1 MNGTWL
7 VTGSGGLLGQDVLT
21 GLREA
26 GETATGLDHKA
37 LDITD
42 AHAVREVM
50 AKHRPA
56 IVVNCAAFAAPDKA
70 ENDEEGAL
78 RINGG
83 GARILATACA
93 EFEARLIH
101 VSTDYVFA
109 GDDSGGVAVPFAEDA
124 PTCPVNAYG
133 RTKVAGERAVL
144 ECLPE
149 TGYVFRTA
157 WLFGAG
163 RTNFVRTMIRL
174 ERERDQVEVV
184 ADQCGQPT
192 WTVDA
197 ADQLIRLGRAALD
210 GRAPAGA
217 YHGSAGGQAS
227 WYELAQEVFRLLGA
241 DPERVRPST
250 GAAFGRPAPR
260 PAYSV
265 LGHARWQAVDIEPI
279 RHWRAGLE
287 AAFPSLVRAEDAALP
302 A

>member
-1 MNGTWL
+1 MNEAWL
-7 VTGSGGLLGQDVLT
+7 VTGSGGLLGQDVMA

-26 GETATGLDHKA
+26 GETAKGFDHKG

-42 AHAVREVM
+42 AHAVRDAL
-50 AKHRPA
+50 AKHQPV

-70 ENDEEGAL
+70 ETDEEGAL
-78 RINGG
+78 QINGEG
-83 GARILATACA
+83 TRNLAEACA
-93 EFEARLIH
+93 EFQARLIH
-101 VSTDYVFA
+101 ISTDYVFS
-109 GDDSGGVAVPFAEDA
+109 GDDSGGAAVPFAEDA

-133 RTKVAGERAVL
+133 RTKVAGERAVFA
-144 ECLPE
+144 CLPR
-149 TGYVFRTA
+149 TGYVFRTS

-174 ERERDQVEVV
+174 EREKDHVDVV

-197 ADQLIRLGRAALD
+197 AEQLVRLGRAAL
-210 GRAPAGA
+210 GGQAPAGA

-227 WYELAQEVFRLLGA
+227 WYELAREVFRLLGA

-265 LGHARWQAVDIEPI
+265 LGHARWHAVGIEPI
-279 RHWRAGLE
+279 RHWRAGLD
-287 AAFPSLVRAEDAALP
+287 AAFPSLVKAEESDQP
-302 A
+302 I

>member
-1 MNGTWL
+1 MAAKADAQAEIDRAPCEVSHPVREFTRRYDECTQHVCAGAFARTHRTTKFLRGELTVNGTWL

-174 ERERDQVEVV
+174 ERERDQVE
-184 ADQCGQPT
+184 PP
-192 WTVDA
+192 A
-197 ADQLIRLGRAALD
+197 APLCAAAHRAAA
-210 GRAPAGA
+210 RC
-217 YHGSAGGQAS
+217 AS
-227 WYELAQEVFRLLGA
+227 
-241 DPERVRPST
+241 S
-250 GAAFGRPAPR
+250 
-260 PAYSV
+260 
-265 LGHARWQAVDIEPI
+265 
-279 RHWRAGLE
+279 
-287 AAFPSLVRAEDAALP
+287 
-302 A
+302 